1 MAHRADKTQ
10 EIVRLLES
18 SAASRAV
25 LGHQFAVLKRRLDA
39 PAKVLRAVRSHPF
52 RWVGGAALAGLSLPW
67 LFRRKAS
74 APAPAP
80 ARRVLRA
87 SAWLWP
93 ILFTAAKPALKAWA
107 TGQLQTFLSARLAHP
122 PKTVQHPP
130 ADAPDTLRRSA
141 LIR

>member
-10 EIVRLLES
+10 EIARLLES

-25 LGHQFAVLKRRLDA
+25 LGRQFAALQRRLDA
-39 PAKVLRAVRSHPF
+39 PAKALRAVRSHPF

-67 LFRRKAS
+67 LFRRKPS
-74 APAPAP
+74 APAP
-80 ARRVLRA
+80 ARRLRRA
-87 SAWLWP
+87 SVWLWP

-107 TGQLQTFLSARLAHP
+107 AGQLQTFLAARLAHP

-130 ADAPDTLRRSA
+130 ADAPDRLRRSA